1 MVFGSRAIGLIALLL
16 AAPGLAQRVVILEL
30 DHDPGGRL
38 RAQVEA
44 AVDGVGGVSLVPLTR
59 YKSAAARRRLK
70 GPLAST
76 GVAVARV
83 SRRLKLDAAVGG
95 AVEGATYHVLIY
107 DRAGQELWTK
117 DLALT
122 QGRLSDELAVRL
134 ARAIAAA
141 GAQGAVRPSP
151 SVEPEGFEGPDADA
165 DADDEPAA
173 NEPAVE
179 APTEAPPPQGGGPSA
194 EGAVPGPPVIRGHLV
209 GITTWRSQCL
219 RPGVSRCADY
229 ELASPKPPGVTVD
242 FGSTVPYLGF
252 SAAVE
257 FFPLA
262 RFVDLPVHRFFN
274 GLGLVGRFTYG
285 NSTTRIVEETAQGS
299 GPPKNVTS
307 LELAGAL
314 ELVYRVHLRVGYGTP
329 QPVGFAGLRAGVA
342 ATTFTIDPTVST
354 SLPSSRR
361 LSTLGFGYPTVGVE
375 ASVPLVP
382 FFRVDLLASLF
393 LNPRP
398 AAEQVLDFGDPSDAS
413 GGVRSTGFLLEGGF
427 SGQLIG
433 PLGWMLHVRHQ
444 SFVDRFSGQGQ
455 KWTACGTSCVGV
467 GEESYTQLLWGLSG
481 QY

>member
-1 MVFGSRAIGLIALLL
+1 MVFSSRAIGLIALLL

-30 DHDPGGRL
+30 DHDAGGRL

-44 AVDGVGGVSLVPLTR
+44 AVDGVGGVSLVPLSR

-95 AVEGATYHVLIY
+95 VVEGATYRVLIY

-117 DLALT
+117 DLPLT
-122 QGRLSDELAVRL
+122 QGLLSDELVVRL

-151 SVEPEGFEGPDADA
+151 PAEPEGFEGPDADA
-165 DADDEPAA
+165 DDEPAA
-173 NEPAVE
+173 REPAVE
-179 APTEAPPPQGGGPSA
+179 SPAEPAPAEAGRASVA
-194 EGAVPGPPVIRGHLV
+194 GAVPGPPMIRGHLT
-209 GITTWRSQCL
+209 GTTTWRSQCL

-229 ELASPKPPGVTVD
+229 ELATTKPPGVTVD
-242 FGSTVPYLGF
+242 FGSTVPYLGL

-274 GLGLVGRFTYG
+274 GVGLVGRFTYG

-299 GPPKNVTS
+299 GPAKNVTS

-314 ELVYRVHLRVGYGTP
+314 ELVYRVHLRLGYGTP

-342 ATTFTIDPTVST
+342 ATTFTIDPNAST

-382 FFRVDLLASLF
+382 FFRVDLLASLS

-467 GEESYTQLLWGLSG
+467 AEESYTQLLWGLSG